1 MNPRAAATVSGAAV
15 LALLL
20 TVILHGLFASLEE
33 GVTAGRYALRGDR
46 MADTN
51 IVVVYIDDEAIGVM
65 GWPVPRN
72 FHALMLQTLTDLHV
86 RAVGIEPVLDDRRDE
101 YPEYDQV
108 LASVMRSSVP
118 VVMTCYLDSVV
129 RSHPGDS
136 AAAPAGLFSYPGVS
150 EPQVYGRG
158 LHLPLAPFRDG
169 SAGLGHV
176 NFSGRG
182 AIPVFVAYGT
192 GVIPSFATEL
202 ARVSAG
208 VSRDGVQFDGGTLT
222 IRSRSARIVHDVPVS
237 GSVSLLYPG
246 PLSSFTAMPFLQVLR
261 EYDRVRAGEGSSSG
275 LLRLKDKI
283 VLIGPISSGR
293 GFFVHTPVD
302 PRLPSVLVHASAL
315 DNALAGEYLTE
326 MPGWMMALIG
336 LLFGVLCGACV
347 LQLPS
352 PWDRVGPV
360 VLAMVLLVVSQAAF
374 RWAAIVVPV
383 LAPLFV
389 GIVATVTAVVVRHR
403 ITSGQVDALAAEKN
417 AVLGELR
424 DREARLAVLE
434 RELLDYQT
442 ARPPDRTEELL
453 EEIRKNKAE
462 IRTLSSRADDMEE
475 YAGSGEDDERLEF
488 EGMIYRKNGPMRAVV
503 DFIGK
508 IASSDAPVLI
518 LGESGT
524 GKERVARA
532 IHVRSQR
539 AAAPF
544 IAVNCGALSESLLES
559 ELFGHDKGAFTGAV
573 KDKLGRFELA
583 DGGTI
588 FLDEI
593 GEVSEGFQ
601 LKLLRVLQEGE
612 LERVGGTRTIKL
624 NVRVV
629 AATNKELRELVKVR
643 KFREDLYYRL
653 NVLSVSLPPLR
664 ERHEDIPVLV
674 EHFLAKEQGGL
685 RISRNVMD
693 VLQQHRWPGN
703 VRELESAI
711 RRGSVLARS
720 ESRSLIHLRDL
731 PEELAEAAR
740 KSVPVQEQVLDMV
753 REFGFSRSAI
763 TDTASA
769 LGGLNRGTVAEYL
782 RGEFLRVFVEHQF
795 DLEQA
800 ISHISLSGDTA
811 INDRVRKRY
820 VEYLSNIVEGIDI
833 SLPWDAARPRLRT
846 KAKNLPQ
853 RYHGYLEQ
861 AAEAHFRKL
870 WTLPPSA

>member
-1 MNPRAAATVSGAAV
+1 MNPRAAATVGGAAV

-20 TVILHGLFASLEE
+20 TIILHGPFASLEE
-33 GVTAGRYALRGDR
+33 GVTAGRYALRGER
-46 MADTN
+46 TADTN

-72 FHALMLQTLTDLHV
+72 FHALMVQTLTDLHV
-86 RAVGIEPVLDDRRDE
+86 RAIGIEPVLDDRRDE

-108 LASVMRSSVP
+108 LAAVMRTSAP
-118 VVMTCYLDSVV
+118 VVMTCYLDSVAHE
-129 RSHPGDS
+129 RPADS
-136 AAAPAGLFSYPGVS
+136 VTVPAGFFSYPGVA
-150 EPQVYGRG
+150 EPPLSGRG
-158 LHLPLAPFRDG
+158 LHLPLTIFRDA
-169 SAGLGHV
+169 SAGVGHV

-192 GVIPSFATEL
+192 GIVPSFAAEL

-208 VSRDGVQFDGGTLT
+208 VSRDAVQFDGGTLA
-222 IRSRSARIVHDVPVS
+222 IRSRTARVVHDIPAS
-237 GSVSLLYPG
+237 GAVTLDHPG
-246 PLSSFTAMPFLQVLR
+246 RLSSFTALSFLQVLR
-261 EYDRVRAGEGSSSG
+261 DYDRVRGGEGSSLS

-283 VLIGPISSGR
+283 VLIGPIASGR
-293 GFFVHTPVD
+293 GFFVDTPVD
-302 PRLPSVLVHASAL
+302 PRLPSVLVHATAL
-315 DNALAGEYLTE
+315 DNALAGRYQTA
-326 MPGWMMALIG
+326 MPGWMTSLVA
-336 LLFGVLCGACV
+336 LLFGLICGAAV
-347 LQLPS
+347 LLLPA
-352 PWDRVGPV
+352 PWDRLGPILAT
-360 VLAMVLLVVSQAAF
+360 VLLLVVSQVAF
-374 RWAAIVVPV
+374 GWMAVVVPV
-383 LAPLFV
+383 LAPLLV
-389 GIVATVTAVVVRHR
+389 GGVATVTAAVVRHR

-417 AVLGELR
+417 AVLAELR

-442 ARPPDRTEELL
+442 ARPADRTEELL

-475 YAGSGEDDERLEF
+475 YAGGGGDDERLDF
-488 EGMIYRKNGPMRAVV
+488 EGMIYRKNSPLRAVV
-503 DFIGK
+503 EFIGK
-508 IASSDAPVLI
+508 IAGSDAPVLI

-559 ELFGHDKGAFTGAV
+559 ELFGHEKGAFTGAV

-612 LERVGGTRTIKL
+612 LERVGGTRTIRL

-629 AATNKELRELVKVR
+629 AATNKDLRELVKVR

-653 NVLSVSLPPLR
+653 NVLTVALPPLR
-664 ERHEDIPVLV
+664 ERHEDIPLLV
-674 EHFLAKEQGGL
+674 EHFLAREQSGL

-711 RRGSVLARS
+711 RRGAVLARS
-720 ESRSLIHLRDL
+720 EDRTLIHLRDL
-731 PEELAEAAR
+731 PEDLADAGR
-740 KSVPVQEQVLDMV
+740 RSVPVQEQILDMV

-763 TDTASA
+763 TETAAA
-769 LGGLNRGTVAEYL
+769 LGGLNRGTVAEYV
-782 RGEFLRVFVEHQF
+782 RGEFLRTFAEHQF

-800 ISHISLSGDTA
+800 VMHISLSGDA
-811 INDRVRKRY
+811 AVNDRVRKRY
-820 VEYLSNIVEGIDI
+820 IEYLSNIVEGIDV
-833 SLPWDAARPRLRT
+833 SLPWEAARPRLRT
-846 KAKNLPQ
+846 KTKNLPQ

-861 AAEAHFRKL
+861 AAEGYFRKL
-870 WTLPPSA
+870 WMLPPSA